1 VTRRGRAG
9 VPVGIL
15 VVLLMLAAAPPQ
27 AAAQEPG
34 VLVSGFRYDPRLE
47 FRTFSVGRFDIY
59 YHQGEEPLARR
70 LAGMVEEVAAGIDA
84 RFGAPRGRVGVI
96 LVDQTDVPN
105 GWATILP
112 YNLIELTAAPPEGR
126 SEIGNTDD
134 WLRLVFTHEY
144 VHIVHLEKS
153 GGWLGALRHVF
164 GRLPIFY
171 PNLTLPTWQI
181 EGIATYE
188 ESVVTGLGRV
198 PAGDFRMLIER
209 AARAGRFEPLDR
221 ASQPVVDWP
230 GGTSPYL
237 YGAYFHEYL
246 AERFGEDS
254 LARLAEETARRLPYL
269 GSRAYRTVFGHP
281 LGELWNDFEAREQA
295 RAAARPD
302 AALRE
307 RLTHHGFR
315 VSAPAFAP
323 DGRLFYSASN
333 PRAFPGIYEWRAGS
347 PPRRIT
353 SRVGGSRLAVAGD
366 ELIFDQLEWVRNAA
380 LVSDL
385 YAVRLDGGPARRLT
399 REARA
404 ADPHASP
411 GGDAI
416 VCTVQQVDRR
426 ALAVMPL
433 PPPGAVGIPE
443 ILLSEA
449 GVDFSNPRWSPDGRS
464 IAVERRALGGPSEI
478 VVVDAAS
485 GAVRTIVS
493 SAPARNITPAWSA
506 DGARI
511 LFASDRAPGGF
522 SLYEVEVGNGSIR
535 PLAAGPGAQAPA
547 LSPDAS
553 RLAFVGYTAD
563 GYDLFEISPGA
574 VRVHVEGVDAPPQAA
589 AEPRGHVAPAAHDP
603 LDASRPYTPWRT
615 LTPRFWVPI
624 AAGAAGDL
632 SLGAGTGG
640 YDALG
645 RHAWFGTAAWVVD
658 HRRPEWR
665 IDYAYTRWRPLVF
678 GRVSDSVEA
687 WRGGRARSR
696 EADAGVLFPIR
707 RVRWAASMLASVH
720 VSRDELTCAACR
732 PAVDARLT
740 RSALR
745 AGWAFSNARG
755 FGYSI
760 SREEGGVVTVTTE
773 LARRAFGA
781 DADAGAAVIDARRY
795 LEMVPRHGVVAARV
809 AAGTTWGEVPGR
821 RRFSASGPGP
831 QGGGFTV
838 GSGAIGLLRGVPE
851 GEVGGHHAVVGNLD
865 YRFPIAWIQRGYG
878 TVPVMLRN
886 LHGAVFADAATAWDE
901 GTGWPGLRHSV
912 GGELSADAVF
922 LYHVPLTFTA
932 GAAWRDGTA
941 AARGWAAFARIGRA
955 F

>member
-1 VTRRGRAG
+1 VTRRARAAVAAG
-9 VPVGIL
+9 FVVALL
-15 VVLLMLAAAPPQ
+15 VLAAGPPR
-27 AAAQEPG
+27 AVAQETG
-34 VLVSGFRYDPRLE
+34 VLVSGVRYDPRLA
-47 FRTFSVGRFDIY
+47 FRTVSVGRFDIY
-59 YHQGEEPLARR
+59 FHEGEEPVARR
-70 LAGMVEEVAAGIDA
+70 LAGIVEEVAAGIDA

-112 YNLIELTAAPPEGR
+112 YNLIELTAAPPDGR

-134 WLRLVFTHEY
+134 WLRLVFAHEY
-144 VHIVHLEKS
+144 AHIVHLEKS
-153 GGWLGALRHVF
+153 GGWLGSLRHVF

-188 ESVVTGLGRV
+188 ESVATGLGRIH
-198 PAGDFRMLIER
+198 AGDFRLLIGR
-209 AARAGRFEPLDR
+209 AAVAWRFEPLDR
-221 ASQPVVDWP
+221 VSQPIVDWP
-230 GGTSPYL
+230 GGTTPYV

-254 LARLAEETARRLPYL
+254 LARLAEATARRLPYL
-269 GSRAYRTVFGHP
+269 GSRAYRTVFGEP
-281 LGELWNDFEAREQA
+281 LGTLWKDFEAHT
-295 RAAARPD
+295 AAAAGSPSE
-302 AALRE
+302 AAARE

-333 PRAFPGIYEWRAGS
+333 PHAFPGIYEWRAGG
-347 PPRRIT
+347 PPRRVT
-353 SRVGGSRLAVAGD
+353 SRVGGTRLAVAVG

-385 YAVRLDGGPARRLT
+385 YAVPLAGGTARRLT

-404 ADPHASP
+404 ADPDVLPA
-411 GGDAI
+411 GDTL
-416 VCTVQQVDRR
+416 VCTVQQADRR

-433 PPPGAVGIPE
+433 PPPGAVGVPE
-443 ILLSEA
+443 ILISEA

-478 VVVDAAS
+478 AIVDAAS
-485 GAVRTIVS
+485 RAVRALVS
-493 SAPARNITPAWSA
+493 SHPARNVTPTWSA

-522 SLYEVEVGNGSIR
+522 GLYEADVQTGSVR
-535 PLAAGPGAQAPA
+535 RLEAGPGAQFPA

-563 GYDLFEISPGA
+563 GYDLFEIAPGS
-574 VRVHVEGVDAPPQAA
+574 VRVPIEEPGLPAA
-589 AEPRGHVAPAAHDP
+589 ADPRGLELSRAPDP

-624 AAGAAGDL
+624 VAGDAGDL

-645 RHAWFGTAAWVVD
+645 RHAWFGTAAWAVE
-658 HRRPEWR
+658 HGRPEWR
-665 IDYAYTRWRPLVF
+665 VDYAYTRWRPLVF
-678 GRVSDSVEA
+678 GRVADRVET
-687 WRGGRARSR
+687 WRAGRVRTR
-696 EADAGVLFPIR
+696 EADAGVLMPIQ
-707 RVRWAASMLASVH
+707 RVRWATSVLASFH
-720 VSRDELTCAACR
+720 VSRDDVACPACR
-732 PAVDARLT
+732 PAVDARVT
-740 RSALR
+740 RSAVR
-745 AGWAFSNARG
+745 GGWAFSNARG

-773 LARRAFGA
+773 FARRAFGA
-781 DADAGAAVIDARRY
+781 DADAGALVIDARRY
-795 LEMVPRHGVVAARV
+795 VEVVPRHGVVAARV
-809 AAGTTWGEVPGR
+809 AAATAWGELRGR
-821 RRFSASGPGP
+821 RRFSAAGSGP

-851 GEVGGHHAVVGNLD
+851 GDVAGHHAVAGNLD

-878 TVPVMLRN
+878 TLPFMLRN
-886 LHGAVFADAATAWDE
+886 VHGAIFADAATAWDRGE
-901 GTGWPGLRHSV
+901 AWPGLRRSF
-912 GGELSADAVF
+912 GAELSADTVV
-922 LYHVPLTFTA
+922 LYHVPLTFAA
-932 GAAWRDGTA
+932 GAAWREGPGAT
-941 AARGWAAFARIGRA
+941 RSWAAFGRVGRA